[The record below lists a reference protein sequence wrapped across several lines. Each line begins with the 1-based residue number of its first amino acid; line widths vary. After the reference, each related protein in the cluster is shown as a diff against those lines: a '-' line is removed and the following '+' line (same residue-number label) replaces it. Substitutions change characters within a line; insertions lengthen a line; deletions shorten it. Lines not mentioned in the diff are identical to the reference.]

1 MYSFS
6 ISTCAAAATEKVRT
20 PESNPLFV
28 RLFSGFCYF
37 SPDTAPHNLIFAPVS
52 NVRGNNY
59 KKAARVPVSVSPLRP
74 AQYFISDIKDA
85 ALVDNDWGRAGQS
98 ILSSGPWGVVKTW
111 IENNCQML
119 KMPRDGAMEQKYILL
134 SCRLATHWILWCKG
148 WAFVGTPG
156 YLLSDK
162 TSENSELMR
171 RKTSRREIYFVA
183 RIFSLKMLF
192 SQQRLGIVFFS
203 VLSVFYTDTHQC
215 SEWKRKC

>member
-1 MYSFS
+1 MRQRRSGHPSLIHYLCGCFQDFVTFLPTRPRLTTWYLHLCPMYGG
-6 ISTCAAAATEKVRT
+6 IIT
-20 PESNPLFV
+20 
-28 RLFSGFCYF
+28 
-37 SPDTAPHNLIFAPVS
+37 
-52 NVRGNNY
+52 
-59 KKAARVPVSVSPLRP
+59 KKLRECP
-74 AQYFISDIKDA
+74 CLCRQYFISDIKGA
-85 ALVDNDWGRAGQS
+85 ALVDNDEGRAGQS